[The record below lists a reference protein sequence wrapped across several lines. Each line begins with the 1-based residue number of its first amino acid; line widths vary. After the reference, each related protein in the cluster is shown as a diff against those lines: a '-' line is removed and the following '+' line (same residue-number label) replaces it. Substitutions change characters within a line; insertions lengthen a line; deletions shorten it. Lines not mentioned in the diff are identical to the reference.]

1 MEDEDGVEAPHPSHP
16 AKELWPYW
24 PGGLPAF
31 ARTIDSLQDQWD
43 IDLTDST
50 KECDT
55 GAAAASPELLSSC
68 VERCHAEVLQ
78 RLDKQDEVL
87 RRIHITLLKQPTARA
102 LNTDINCKLPE
113 MHDSGEFGQLDIT
126 NSLILGEEKVKVCT
140 PEVFHTFTEA
150 DLVLRERAAE
160 VDGDLSRQLYASAAS
175 TQGTLDRTRKERL
188 QLWFRNLVNSPAF
201 DMFFAFVVL
210 TNSVFLGIEV
220 ELGMHTDE
228 QPFAL
233 EVVQLIYAGLF
244 TAELAMRV
252 GAFGLGYFCGSDW
265 MWAWLDFGIVLISLV
280 EIFVDFLDKV
290 RTGGEVD
297 SNAVGSFTG
306 FKALRLIRITR
317 LLKTLRVVRIFR
329 FVMALRTLV
338 TSIVYTLRSLFW
350 ALTLLLLIVYVF
362 SVLITQAV
370 DPYLRENPLVSLP
383 DEELEMARAHLN
395 SLTQTMLSL
404 FMSISG
410 GLNWVDLAGP
420 LQAISTF

>member
-24 PGGLPAF
+24 PGG
-31 ARTIDSLQDQWD
+31 LQDQWD

-201 DMFFAFVVL
+201 DMFF
-210 TNSVFLGIEV
+210 
-220 ELGMHTDE
+220 
-228 QPFAL
+228 
-233 EVVQLIYAGLF
+233 
-244 TAELAMRV
+244 
-252 GAFGLGYFCGSDW
+252 C
-265 MWAWLDFGIVLISLV
+265 
-280 EIFVDFLDKV
+280 
-290 RTGGEVD
+290 
-297 SNAVGSFTG
+297 
-306 FKALRLIRITR
+306 LRGPHQ
-317 LLKTLRVVRIFR
+317 
-329 FVMALRTLV
+329 
-338 TSIVYTLRSLFW
+338 
-350 ALTLLLLIVYVF
+350 F
-362 SVLITQAV
+362 SVSR
-370 DPYLRENPLVSLP
+370 D
-383 DEELEMARAHLN
+383 
-395 SLTQTMLSL
+395 
-404 FMSISG
+404 
-410 GLNWVDLAGP
+410 
-420 LQAISTF
+420 